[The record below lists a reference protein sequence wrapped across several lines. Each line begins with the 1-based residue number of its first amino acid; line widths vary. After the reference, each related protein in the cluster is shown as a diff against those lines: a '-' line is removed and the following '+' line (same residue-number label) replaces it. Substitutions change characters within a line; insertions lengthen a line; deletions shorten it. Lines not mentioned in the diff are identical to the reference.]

1 MVERCSGMKL
11 IKLTELAASREIYIN
26 SNCILS
32 CERLYLPE
40 LNDYYTSVGVL
51 YENRFQFLRVK
62 EPILEIQEQL
72 RGA

>member
-1 MVERCSGMKL
+1 MKL

>member
-1 MVERCSGMKL
+1 MKL

-32 CERLYLPE
+32 CERLYREE
-40 LNDYYTSVGVL
+40 LNDYYTSVGVF

-62 EPILEIQEQL
+62 EPILAIQEQL
-72 RGA
+72 RGKDND

>member
-1 MVERCSGMKL
+1 MKL

-32 CERLYLPE
+32 CERLYRAE
-40 LNDYYTSVGVL
+40 LNDYYTSVGVF

-62 EPILEIQEQL
+62 EPILAIQEQL
-72 RGA
+72 RGKDNDK